1 MPAAL
6 SNSKRKKIEKLKKD
20 GLSQGKIAKK
30 LGIAQSTVS
39 DYLAL
44 IGEKSDRSQTKK
56 AVDAKAD
63 YDKERR
69 LSLNNKFFIKI
80 EKMLDEAKTPNDLRA
95 LATPYGVASDKRAL
109 LERSSNVTPSVS
121 DQSIDERL
129 ESLARRRADRK
140 AAADQ

>member
-1 MPAAL
+1 MVSAAIG
-6 SNSKRKKIEKLKKD
+6 RKIEKLKGD
-20 GLSQGKIAKK
+20 GLSQHKIAKK

-39 DYLAL
+39 DYLKS
-44 IGEKSDRSQTKK
+44 IGVSSDQSRTKK

-63 YDKERR
+63 YDKNRR
-69 LSLNNKFFIKI
+69 LLLNNKFFIKI

-109 LERSSNVTPSVS
+109 LEGSPNVGISVS

-129 ESLARRRADRK
+129 EALAIRRAERK

>member
-1 MPAAL
+1 MVSVAIG
-6 SNSKRKKIEKLKKD
+6 KKIEKLKKD
-20 GLSQGKIAKK
+20 GLSQHKIAKK

-39 DYLAL
+39 DYLKS
-44 IGEKSDRSQTKK
+44 IGVSSDQSRTKK

-63 YDKERR
+63 YAKNRR
-69 LSLNNKFFIKI
+69 LLLNNKFFIKI
-80 EKMLDEAKTPNDLRA
+80 EKMLDEAKTPNALRA

-109 LERSSNVTPSVS
+109 LEGSPNVGISVS

-129 ESLARRRADRK
+129 EALAIRRAERK

>member
-1 MPAAL
+1 MVSAAIG
-6 SNSKRKKIEKLKKD
+6 KKIKKLKDD
-20 GLSQGKIAKK
+20 GLSQHKIGKK

-39 DYLAL
+39 DYLKL
-44 IGEKSDRSQTKK
+44 IGYESDRSQTKK

-109 LERSSNVTPSVS
+109 LEGSSNVFISVS

-129 ESLARRRADRK
+129 ESLARRRAERK

>member
-1 MPAAL
+1 MVCVGL
-6 SNSKRKKIEKLKKD
+6 GKKIEKLKKD
-20 GLSQGKIAKK
+20 GLSQHKIAKK

-39 DYLAL
+39 DYLKS
-44 IGEKSDRSQTKK
+44 IGVPSDQSRTKK
-56 AVDAKAD
+56 AIDAKAD
-63 YDKERR
+63 YDTERR

-109 LERSSNVTPSVS
+109 LEGSPNANISVS

-129 ESLARRRADRK
+129 EALAIRRAERK

>member
-44 IGEKSDRSQTKK
+44 IGENPIDRRQKSGRCQS
-56 AVDAKAD
+56 
-63 YDKERR
+63 R
-69 LSLNNKFFIKI
+69 L
-80 EKMLDEAKTPNDLRA
+80 
-95 LATPYGVASDKRAL
+95 
-109 LERSSNVTPSVS
+109 
-121 DQSIDERL
+121 
-129 ESLARRRADRK
+129 
-140 AAADQ
+140 

>member
-1 MPAAL
+1 MVSAAIG
-6 SNSKRKKIEKLKKD
+6 KKIKKLKDD
-20 GLSQGKIAKK
+20 GLSQHKIGKK

-39 DYLAL
+39 DYLKL
-44 IGEKSDRSQTKK
+44 IGYESDQSKTKK

-95 LATPYGVASDKRAL
+95 LATPYGVASDKRVL
-109 LERSSNVTPSVS
+109 LEGSSNVIISVS

-129 ESLARRRADRK
+129 ESLARRRAERK